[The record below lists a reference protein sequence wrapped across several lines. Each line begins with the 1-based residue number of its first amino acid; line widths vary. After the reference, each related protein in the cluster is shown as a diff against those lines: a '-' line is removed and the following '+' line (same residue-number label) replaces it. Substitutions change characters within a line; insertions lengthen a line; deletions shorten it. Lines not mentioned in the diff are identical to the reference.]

1 MSDFLS
7 VHFLI
12 KKKVD
17 ENCESRMKVF
27 SKKDV
32 EITREAFLKTKKAI
46 PKDRLKE
53 KNRKNYH
60 GAWTMA

>member
-17 ENCESRMKVF
+17 ENSDSRVKVF

-32 EITREAFLKTKKAI
+32 EITREIKIK
-46 PKDRLKE
+46 
-53 KNRKNYH
+53 Y
-60 GAWTMA
+60 